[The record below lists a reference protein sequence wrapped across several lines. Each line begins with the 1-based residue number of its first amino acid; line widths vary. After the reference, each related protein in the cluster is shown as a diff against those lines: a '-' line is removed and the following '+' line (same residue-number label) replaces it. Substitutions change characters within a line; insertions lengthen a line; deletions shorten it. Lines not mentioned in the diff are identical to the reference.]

1 VTLRPW
7 CLARNTS
14 NGNARMV
21 QAGLHD
27 SRWIHKELC
36 SLPSCGARSAGKLLT
51 PHFRTSPAGHG
62 RLHANIQLDRYIRI
76 RLSQGSTRFAGAD
89 CIWKCR
95 TPLKCKGIL
104 MAWYTIQLWTS
115 DRGSRHGLN
124 DQTAPCYIY
133 LLEDTTDHSLRS
145 TGLSHCFN
153 ASSIQLASPQI
164 TDQLEDWWLTSRAH
178 FGTKERRSSISLVFF
193 FFFETRAKALP

>member
-1 VTLRPW
+1 VDTQGALQ
-7 CLARNTS
+7 LAKLWS
-14 NGNARMV
+14 EI
-21 QAGLHD
+21 
-27 SRWIHKELC
+27 SREALDPA
-36 SLPSCGARSAGKLLT
+36 LPNQSSWA
-51 PHFRTSPAGHG
+51 AGHG

-178 FGTKERRSSISLVFF
+178 FGKTPSSFVAEPMERGIQITITESLRL
-193 FFFETRAKALP
+193 ESKTS